1 MKKTVFGKLFCSLT
15 ALLLILAM
23 TVSMTACQN
32 PAASGKE
39 DQASAAST
47 SAVPASGQEDIDLIA
62 GISGYYTIYQAEWKG
77 ETYDRD
83 ALITEDFND
92 TNVYLMLKDNGKLEM
107 RLGTEDVI
115 KGLWD
120 STVFLVNNNKT
131 KIPITIQGN
140 RILFTIGEITYTFQK
155 RK

>member
-1 MKKTVFGKLFCSLT
+1 
-15 ALLLILAM
+15 
-23 TVSMTACQN
+23 
-32 PAASGKE
+32 
-39 DQASAAST
+39 
-47 SAVPASGQEDIDLIA
+47 
-62 GISGYYTIYQAEWKG
+62 
-77 ETYDRD
+77 
-83 ALITEDFND
+83 
-92 TNVYLMLKDNGKLEM
+92 MLKDNGKLEM

>member
-1 MKKTVFGKLFCSLT
+1 
-15 ALLLILAM
+15 
-23 TVSMTACQN
+23 
-32 PAASGKE
+32 
-39 DQASAAST
+39 
-47 SAVPASGQEDIDLIA
+47 
-62 GISGYYTIYQAEWKG
+62 
-77 ETYDRD
+77 
-83 ALITEDFND
+83 
-92 TNVYLMLKDNGKLEM
+92 M